1 MINRLAIIGVGLIG
15 SSLALALKQAQFVGH
30 VVGCGRN
37 QANLKKGI
45 ELGVIDS
52 YCDSVVEAVKDADVV
67 VIAVPLSS
75 MQSIFEQMQGVLS
88 SDTVVT
94 DVGSTKGSVIEAA
107 RVGLGDRLNQLL
119 VQKKVV

>member
-15 SSLALALKQAQFVGH
+15 SSLALGLKQAKAVGH

-37 QANLKKGI
+37 QTNLQKGI

-52 YCDSVVEAVKDADVV
+52 YCDSVAEAVKGADVV
-67 VIAVPLSS
+67 VVAVPLGTMQNIFQQMSNVISS
-75 MQSIFEQMQGVLS
+75 ATI
-88 SDTVVT
+88 VT

-107 RVGLGDRLNQLL
+107 KAGLGRC
-119 VQKKVV
+119 